1 MPEPKI
7 TFSFGTPSI
16 VGTKYTLPV
25 LASSDTNGVELFG
38 INLRFAYESA
48 KFTNNVVVKNF
59 QGGWGIPQGQPPV
72 FTGND
77 ASKIILGFTS
87 APRFVNGVTQLT
99 NSTAPKIAL
108 SGTPSHLYD
117 IELTINAG
125 VDVSCPS
132 IVWEKMKDPA
142 LGGFLGGP
150 ASGSEGITATK
161 VKALVGS
168 NYTTEPT
175 TEYGTHKNWEYVG
188 TGQKGKY
195 PYGRQLPC

>member
-59 QGGWGIPQGQPPV
+59 QGGWGIPNGQPPV

-99 NSTAPKIAL
+99 NSTAPKILL

-117 IELTINAG
+117 LELTINAG

-132 IVWEKMKDPA
+132 IVWDKLKDPA
-142 LGGFLGGP
+142 NGGFLG
-150 ASGSEGITATK
+150 GSEGITATK
-161 VKALVGS
+161 VTSLVG
-168 NYTTEPT
+168 TTYKTAPT
-175 TEYGTHKNWEYVG
+175 TEYGTHKNWEYLG
-188 TGQKGKY
+188 NKTKGQF

>member
-7 TFSFGTPSI
+7 TFSFGTPAI

-48 KFTNNVVVKNF
+48 KFANNVVVKNF

-99 NSTAPKIAL
+99 NSTAPKILL

-117 IELTINAG
+117 LELTINTG
-125 VDVSCPS
+125 IDVSCPS
-132 IVWEKMKDPA
+132 IVWDKLKDPA
-142 LGGFLGGP
+142 NGGFLG
-150 ASGSEGITATK
+150 GSEGITATK
-161 VKALVGS
+161 VVSLVG
-168 NYTTEPT
+168 TTYKTAPT
-175 TEYGTHKNWEYVG
+175 TEYGIHKNWEYIG
-188 TGQKGKY
+188 NKTKGQY